1 MKMSWTS
8 FLFNF
13 KFICLLYLHW
23 FIWKSWKI
31 FYW

>member
-1 MKMSWTS
+1 MFCTS

-13 KFICLLYLHW
+13 KFICLLYLHL
-23 FIWKSWKI
+23 FIWKMWKI